1 LAAGTYFLRIEG
13 SGNTNYNLS
22 FTSTTETSINTPRNP
37 GNSDSTAL
45 NIGSR
50 LPPARE
56 LNYRDFIGT
65 GDRSDYYRLS
75 GIGTIIG
82 VNNFNGE
89 LNGELIEDTN
99 RNGIIDGG
107 DTRQSGLNFTLR
119 SSREHWLRLSS
130 TAPSTNTLYNVRF
143 I

>member
-1 LAAGTYFLRIEG
+1 
-13 SGNTNYNLS
+13 
-22 FTSTTETSINTPRNP
+22 
-37 GNSDSTAL
+37 L

-75 GIGTIIG
+75 GIGTRID

-107 DTRQSGLNFTLR
+107 DTRESITSNAGLNFRLR